1 MWETWEN
8 LGVGD
13 VYSVSGHQR
22 RFYKGLFSQQIL
34 EFFEIFGIIF

>member
-8 LGVGD
+8 GGVRD

-22 RFYKGLFSQQIL
+22 RFYKEHFSQQIL
-34 EFFEIFGIIF
+34 EFFEIFGIFF